1 MAPRLRQFTL
11 WPGGLVGRV
20 ILVLLAALALEFG
33 GSTLLYEQTAA
44 LRPSIASLDELAH
57 RLVRVERGLSA
68 LPPDTRQALAAA
80 VSGDGLH
87 LGWNALSTLP
97 DGPGPPVPLPLSL
110 LHGQLTRLRPELAG
124 HGLQLQ
130 AGSWAGSGLSQN
142 VSGTLRLDDG
152 STLHFTAEHLVDLP
166 LNLYDT
172 LLSTALF
179 AGGILLAAAMVVHTL
194 AAPLRR
200 LARVAGTI
208 GHGVPVA
215 VAEGRGPREVRQV
228 ARALNSMQDRIATM
242 VNNRTEALAAV
253 SHDLRTPIARMRL
266 RLGLLEAADTVGALE
281 ADLAEMEGMIGAV
294 LAFLNGESDP
304 EARRVIDLSSILH
317 TLVDDLTDAGK
328 HASFAGPDKCRIR
341 ARPLEIK
348 RALGNLV
355 DNAVKYGG
363 RAMVFLEPEQELD
376 GRAAVRIV
384 VEDGGAGIPDTEL
397 ERVFEPF
404 RRVDMSRNAGL
415 GGIGLGLSIVR
426 RAVERDGG
434 RVRLRN
440 RAEGGLRAEVLLPV
454 S

>member
-1 MAPRLRQFTL
+1 MAPRIPSFTL

-20 ILVLLAALALEFG
+20 ILVLLAALALEFA

-44 LRPSIASLDELAH
+44 LLPSIASLDGLGQ
-57 RLVRVERGLSA
+57 RLLRVERGLSA
-68 LPPDTRQALAAA
+68 LPPDARSVLAE
-80 VSGDGLH
+80 
-87 LGWNALSTLP
+87 ALSGEGLGLAWSGIPAPP
-97 DGPGPPVPLPLSL
+97 DGPGARTPLPLSL
-110 LHGQLTRLRPELAG
+110 LHGQLTRLHPDLALRD
-124 HGLQLQ
+124 LQLE
-130 AGSWAGSGLSQN
+130 AGSRMVAGLSQN

-152 STLHFTAEHLVDLP
+152 STLHFTAERLVDFP
-166 LNLYDT
+166 DSLYDT

-208 GHGVPVA
+208 GQGPPVH
-215 VAEGRGPREVRQV
+215 VAEKRGPREVRQV
-228 ARALNSMQDRIATM
+228 ARALNAMQARIVAM
-242 VNNRTEALAAV
+242 VDGRTEALAAV

-266 RLGLLEAADTVGALE
+266 RLGLLDHAEAVQALE
-281 ADLAEMEGMIGAV
+281 GDLAEMEQMISAV
-294 LAFLNGESDP
+294 LAFLNGETDP
-304 EARRVIDLSSILH
+304 EARRTVDVSSILH
-317 TLVDDLTDAGK
+317 TLVDDAVDAGGQ
-328 HASFAGPDKCRIR
+328 ASFAGPDKCRVT

-355 DNAVKYGG
+355 HNAVKYGG
-363 RAMVFLEPEQELD
+363 CAQVSLVRGQGLD
-376 GRAAVRIV
+376 GRAAILIR
-384 VEDGGAGIPDTEL
+384 VEDDGAGIPEAEL

-404 RRVDMSRNAGL
+404 RRVDGSRNAGL

-440 RAEGGLRAEVLLPV
+440 RAQGGLCAEVLLPV
-454 S
+454 D